1 MRLLFLGDVVGR
13 AGRGTVIGVLPKL
26 KIERKLD
33 FVVINAENAADCNLW
48 RLGADGPAQVPFALT
63 PGSMFPLAVFAVRS
77 CGLWLWLV
85 RAKRFGH
92 GGPI

>member
-1 MRLLFLGDVVGR
+1 LDSVPVALHSGNSGARSDDC
-13 AGRGTVIGVLPKL
+13 LPGSC
-26 KIERKLD
+26 E
-33 FVVINAENAADCNLW
+33 FGINAENAADCNLW
-48 RLGADGPAQVPFALT
+48 RLGADCPAQVPFALT